1 MTPTPSNP
9 TSLPSKKLKV
19 IHIITFLPVGG
30 VENLLLNALPRID
43 QSRFSVKMC
52 CTYRKGDLAE
62 SMEKAGVPV
71 HICRVRSR
79 LHPLDLWKLSRWLKH
94 EKTNIVHTHMYASNI
109 TGTCAARMA
118 HVPVTISH
126 IHSSHEWTSRNR
138 VRMERM
144 LDPLR
149 SGYIAVSQDVKKV
162 FLEKTGLR
170 HADKIQVIPACGTAF
185 HLRNSNPALV
195 RKEFGIPLECTVVGT
210 VARLVPVKGVDVF
223 LRAAAEILRTFP
235 HTRFIIVGD
244 GKENQMLQNLSTNL
258 EIRDKVLFVGKRL
271 DLENFYS
278 LFDVFVLSSRNEGF
292 GTVILEAMQSDVPV
306 VATSVGGVPEIV
318 THGVTGLLVP
328 PESPH
333 ELAAAVMKL
342 LQNPSLA
349 RNLAEEARKH
359 ASRFSPAKYVQT
371 LQDYYALL
379 WNRACS
385 ITPLHSPSISKR

>member
-9 TSLPSKKLKV
+9 SGLPSKKLKL

-43 QSRFSVKMC
+43 ESRFSVKIC

-62 SMEKAGVPV
+62 TMEKAGVPV
-71 HICRVRSR
+71 HVCRVRSR
-79 LHPLDLWKLSRWLKH
+79 LHPLNLWKLSRWLKH
-94 EKTNIVHTHMYASNI
+94 EKTDVVHTHMYASNI
-109 TGTCAARMA
+109 TGTLAAKIA

-138 VRMERM
+138 IRMEKM
-144 LDPLR
+144 LNPLR
-149 SGYIAVSQDVKKV
+149 SGYIAVSQDVKRV
-162 FLEKTGLR
+162 FLEKTRL
-170 HADKIQVIPACGTAF
+170 HCADKIQVIPGFGTAF

-195 RKEFGIPLECTVVGT
+195 RREFGIPSECTIVGT
-210 VARLVPVKGVDVF
+210 VARLVHVKGVDVF
-223 LRAAAEILRTFP
+223 LCAAAEILRTFP
-235 HTRFIIVGD
+235 DTRFIVVGE
-244 GKENQMLQNLSTNL
+244 GKENQTLQNLTSTL

-271 DLENFYS
+271 DLENVYS

-306 VATSVGGVPEIV
+306 VATSVGGVPEII
-318 THGVTGLLVP
+318 THAVTGLLVP

-349 RNLAEEARKH
+349 RNLAEEAKKH
-359 ASRFSPAKYVQT
+359 ASDFSPAKYVQT
-371 LQDYYALL
+371 LQDYYSLL
-379 WNRACS
+379 WNRACKN
-385 ITPLHSPSISKR
+385 PSSLT